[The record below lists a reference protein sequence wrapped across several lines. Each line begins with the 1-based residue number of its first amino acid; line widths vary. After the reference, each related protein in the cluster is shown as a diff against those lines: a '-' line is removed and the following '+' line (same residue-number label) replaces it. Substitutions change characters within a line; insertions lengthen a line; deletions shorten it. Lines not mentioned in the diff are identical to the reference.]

1 MNLFKRIE
9 SLSTPISLRH
19 VCCLLLVICGALF
32 FAPLP
37 ARAQEVNIPDTNL
50 RTVLEKAL
58 GKDAGAPITQ
68 AEMETLT
75 SLDGSSGNISNLSGI
90 ELAKNLT
97 DLSLFNNQL
106 SDISPL
112 AGLTNLRNLSLSYNQ
127 LSDISPL
134 AGLTNLTD
142 MGLGNNQVSD
152 ISPLAGLTNLT
163 RLYLDNNQ
171 LSDISHLAGLTN
183 LPYLYLS
190 NNQVSDIS
198 HLAGLTNLRDL
209 RLSNNQVSDI
219 SHLAGLT
226 NLTRLWLSNN
236 PLSDISHLAG
246 LTNLTYLN
254 LGNNQVSDISP
265 LAGLTN
271 LRDLRLDNNPLSDI
285 SPLAGLTNLTFLN
298 LDNNQVSDR
307 ATLARLT
314 TQTVVYF
321 TGNPAFNTPGP
332 KIEGPWLWTLA
343 PTGTSSGFSAASSGK
358 DFLSEASGGSVT
370 EVSVAAN
377 GATVSGVVGDKVWT
391 LGSLASTGNDNVTD
405 LVNTLGLGTDI
416 SYPVAYGV
424 ISVESPRA
432 QNTRLYV
439 GNGGPVK
446 VWLNSASVH
455 VDALGRYNAG
465 DYLTAFPVT
474 LQQGENRLFVS
485 VYRGFSSY
493 PWSGFFGFE
502 AGTEYTVLEPQRGQ
516 AADVNGDG
524 SVTVADLALVAL
536 FYGRTLTPGASL
548 AADANGDGVV
558 DIKDVILVAGE
569 IDAAAGAPALSDA
582 TPHTLPENLTPEN
595 LAHWIHLAK
604 QIEALDAHTQNGIRV
619 LEKLLEVLTLSE
631 VSPKETALLANYPN
645 PFNPETWI
653 PYHLAR
659 PSEVTV
665 SIYAVDGALVRSLAV
680 GHQPAGVYHGRSR
693 AAYWDGKNG
702 VGEPVASGVYFY
714 TLTAGDFTATRK
726 MLIRK

>member
-1 MNLFKRIE
+1 M
-9 SLSTPISLRH
+9 
-19 VCCLLLVICGALF
+19 
-32 FAPLP
+32 
-37 ARAQEVNIPDTNL
+37 
-50 RTVLEKAL
+50 
-58 GKDAGAPITQ
+58 
-68 AEMETLT
+68 
-75 SLDGSSGNISNLSGI
+75 
-90 ELAKNLT
+90 
-97 DLSLFNNQL
+97 
-106 SDISPL
+106 
-112 AGLTNLRNLSLSYNQ
+112 
-127 LSDISPL
+127 
-134 AGLTNLTD
+134 TNLTT
-142 MGLGNNQVSD
+142 LWLS
-152 ISPLAGLTNLT
+152 
-163 RLYLDNNQ
+163 NNQ

-183 LPYLYLS
+183 LTYLYLH
-190 NNQVSDIS
+190 NNPLSDIS
-198 HLAGLTNLRDL
+198 P
-209 RLSNNQVSDI
+209 
-219 SHLAGLT
+219 LAGLT
-226 NLTRLWLSNN
+226 NLTYLYLYNN

-246 LTNLTYLN
+246 LTNLTFLYLF
-254 LGNNQVSDISP
+254 NNQ
-265 LAGLTN
+265 L
-271 LRDLRLDNNPLSDI
+271 
-285 SPLAGLTNLTFLN
+285 
-298 LDNNQVSDR
+298 SDR
-307 ATLARLT
+307 AALARLT
-314 TQTVVYF
+314 AQTVVYF

-343 PTGTSSGFSAASSGK
+343 PTGTSNGFSAASSGK
-358 DFLSEASGGSVT
+358 DFLSEASGGGVT

-377 GATVSGVVGDKVWT
+377 GATVGGVVGDKVWT

-416 SYPVAYGV
+416 SDPVAYGV

-455 VDALGRYNAG
+455 VDAFGLYNAG

-485 VYRGFSSY
+485 VYKQYSSN

-516 AADVNGDG
+516 TADVNGDG

-558 DIKDVILVAGE
+558 DIKDLILVAGE

-619 LEKLLEVLTLSE
+619 LEELLEALTLAE
-631 VSPKETALLANYPN
+631 ASPKETALLANYPN

-653 PYHLAR
+653 PYQLAN
-659 PSEVTV
+659 PADVTLR
-665 SIYAVDGALVRSLAV
+665 IHAVDGSLVRTLSL
-680 GHQPAGVYHGRSR
+680 GHQVTGVYHGRSR

-702 VGEPVASGVYFY
+702 VGEPVASGIYFY
-714 TLTAGDFTATRK
+714 TLSAGDFTATRK

>member
-1 MNLFKRIE
+1 MNLFKGIE
-9 SLSTPISLRH
+9 SLSTLISLRD

-32 FAPLP
+32 FLGLP

-68 AEMETLT
+68 TEMETLT
-75 SLDGSSGNISNLSGI
+75 SLEGRSGNISNLSGI

-97 DLSLFNNQL
+97 RLDLSYNPLSDISPLAGLTNLTQLFFYNNQL

-112 AGLTNLRNLSLSYNQ
+112 AGLTNL
-127 LSDISPL
+127 
-134 AGLTNLTD
+134 T
-142 MGLGNNQVSD
+142 V
-152 ISPLAGLTNLT
+152 
-163 RLYLDNNQ
+163 LYLDNNP

-183 LPYLYLS
+183 LTILLLS
-190 NNQVSDIS
+190 
-198 HLAGLTNLRDL
+198 H
-209 RLSNNQVSDI
+209 
-219 SHLAGLT
+219 
-226 NLTRLWLSNN
+226 N

-246 LTNLTYLN
+246 LTNLTYLDLSYN
-254 LGNNQVSDISP
+254 PLSDISP

-271 LRDLRLDNNPLSDI
+271 LATLRLDNNPLSDI
-285 SPLAGLTNLTFLN
+285 SPLAGLTNLTTLHLSNNQLSDISPLAGLTN
-298 LDNNQVSDR
+298 LTTLYLYNNQVSDR

-314 TQTVVYF
+314 AQTVVYF

-343 PTGTSSGFSAASSGK
+343 PTDTQSGWTAASSGK
-358 DFLSEASGGSVT
+358 DFLSEASGGGVT

-377 GATVSGVVGDKVWT
+377 GATAGGVVGDTVWT
-391 LGSLASTGNDNVTD
+391 LGSLASTGNDNVTG

-424 ISVESPRA
+424 ISVESPRV

-439 GNGGPVK
+439 GNGGAVK
-446 VWLNSASVH
+446 VWLNSVSVH
-455 VDALGRYNAG
+455 VDALGSYNAG

-485 VYRGFSSY
+485 VYKQYSNY

-516 AADVNGDG
+516 TADVNGDG

-558 DIKDVILVAGE
+558 DIKDLILVAGE
-569 IDAAAGAPALSDA
+569 IDAAAGGPALSDA

-604 QIEALDAHTQNGIRV
+604 QIKALDAHTQNGIRV
-619 LEKLLEVLTLSE
+619 LEKLLELLTLAAA
-631 VSPKETALLANYPN
+631 SPKETALLANYPN

-665 SIYAVDGALVRSLAV
+665 SIYAADGVLVCSLAV
-680 GHQPAGVYHGRSR
+680 GHQPAGVYQRKHR
-693 AAYWDGKNG
+693 AVYWDGRNAQ
-702 VGEPVASGVYFY
+702 GEPVASGIYFY
-714 TLTAGDFTATRK
+714 TLSAGDFTATRK

>member
-1 MNLFKRIE
+1 MNLFKGIE
-9 SLSTPISLRH
+9 SLSRPISLRD

-68 AEMETLT
+68 TEMETLT

-97 DLSLFNNQL
+97 DLYLSNNQL

-112 AGLTNLRNLSLSYNQ
+112 AGLTNLTQLFLS
-127 LSDISPL
+127 
-134 AGLTNLTD
+134 
-142 MGLGNNQVSD
+142 
-152 ISPLAGLTNLT
+152 
-163 RLYLDNNQ
+163 
-171 LSDISHLAGLTN
+171 
-183 LPYLYLS
+183 
-190 NNQVSDIS
+190 
-198 HLAGLTNLRDL
+198 
-209 RLSNNQVSDI
+209 
-219 SHLAGLT
+219 
-226 NLTRLWLSNN
+226 
-236 PLSDISHLAG
+236 
-246 LTNLTYLN
+246 
-254 LGNNQVSDISP
+254 
-265 LAGLTN
+265 
-271 LRDLRLDNNPLSDI
+271 
-285 SPLAGLTNLTFLN
+285 
-298 LDNNQVSDR
+298 NNQVSDR

-314 TQTVVYF
+314 AQTVVYF

-343 PTGTSSGFSAASSGK
+343 PTDTQYGITAASSGK

-377 GATVSGVVGDKVWT
+377 GATVGGVVGDTVWT

-424 ISVESPRA
+424 ISVESPRV

-446 VWLNSASVH
+446 VWLNSVSVH
-455 VDALGRYNAG
+455 VDALGPYSAS

-485 VYRGFSSY
+485 VYKQYSHY

-502 AGTEYTVLEPQRGQ
+502 AGTEYTALEPQRGQ

-524 SVTVADLALVAL
+524 NVTVADLALVAL
-536 FYGRTLTPGASL
+536 FYGRTLTAGVSL

-558 DIKDVILVAGE
+558 DIKDLILVAGE

-582 TPHTLPENLTPEN
+582 TPHTLPANLTPEN

-631 VSPKETALLANYPN
+631 ASPKETALLANYPN

-665 SIYAVDGALVRSLAV
+665 SIYAVDGVLVRSLAV
-680 GHQPAGVYHGRSR
+680 GHQSTGVYQRKHR
-693 AAYWDGKNG
+693 AVYWDGRNAQ
-702 VGEPVASGVYFY
+702 GEPVASGIYFY
-714 TLTAGDFTATRK
+714 TLSAGDFTATRK

>member
-1 MNLFKRIE
+1 MNLFKGIE
-9 SLSTPISLRH
+9 SLGRPISLRH

-32 FAPLP
+32 FLGLP

-58 GKDAGAPITQ
+58 GKDAGARITQ

-75 SLDGSSGNISNLSGI
+75 SLDGSNGNISNLSGI

-97 DLSLFNNQL
+97 RLDLYNN
-106 SDISPL
+106 P
-112 AGLTNLRNLSLSYNQ
+112 

-134 AGLTNLTD
+134 AGLTNLTQ
-142 MGLGNNQVSD
+142 LFLFNNPLSD

-163 RLYLDNNQ
+163 ILYL
-171 LSDISHLAGLTN
+171 
-183 LPYLYLS
+183 Y
-190 NNQVSDIS
+190 
-198 HLAGLTNLRDL
+198 
-209 RLSNNQVSDI
+209 
-219 SHLAGLT
+219 
-226 NLTRLWLSNN
+226 
-236 PLSDISHLAG
+236 
-246 LTNLTYLN
+246 
-254 LGNNQVSDISP
+254 
-265 LAGLTN
+265 
-271 LRDLRLDNNPLSDI
+271 NNPLSDI
-285 SPLAGLTNLTFLN
+285 SPLAGLTNLTFLRLYN
-298 LDNNQVSDR
+298 NPLSDISPLAGLTNLTQLYLYNNPLSDISPLAGLTNLTGLLLSNNQLSDISPLAGLTNLTQLFLSNNQLSDISPLAGLTNLTQLYLDNNQVSDR

-314 TQTVVYF
+314 AQTVVYF

-416 SYPVAYGV
+416 SDPVAYGV

-485 VYRGFSSY
+485 VYKQSSSS

-502 AGTEYTVLEPQRGQ
+502 AGTEYTALEPQRGQ

-558 DIKDVILVAGE
+558 DIKDLILVAGE
-569 IDAAAGAPALSDA
+569 IDAAPGGPALSDA
-582 TPHTLPENLTPEN
+582 TPHTLPANLTPEN

-631 VSPKETALLANYPN
+631 ASPKETALLANYPN

-653 PYHLAR
+653 PYHLAS

-665 SIYAVDGALVRSLAV
+665 SIYAADGALVRHLAV
-680 GHQPAGVYHGRSR
+680 GHQPAGVYQRKHRTV
-693 AAYWDGKNG
+693 YWDGRNAQ
-702 VGEPVASGVYFY
+702 GEPVASGVYFY
-714 TLTAGDFTATRK
+714 TLSAGDFTATRK